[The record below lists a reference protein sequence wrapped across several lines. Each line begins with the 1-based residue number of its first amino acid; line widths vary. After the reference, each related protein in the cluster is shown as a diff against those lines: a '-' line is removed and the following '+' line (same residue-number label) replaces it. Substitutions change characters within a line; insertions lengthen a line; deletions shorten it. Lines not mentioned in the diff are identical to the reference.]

1 MAKFDCPALAQDHS
15 QKLEGGKKKKSKSS
29 SNSPVGMV
37 ALALAFKAQV
47 CEACEVKKT
56 SICGCHWELRVLA
69 KVQP

>member
-15 QKLEGGKKKKSKSS
+15 QKLEGGEKKSKSS

-37 ALALAFKAQV
+37 TLALAFKAQV

-56 SICGCHWELRVLA
+56 SICGCHRELRVLA